1 MSFFFCAAVLHRR
14 AVAALRAGV
23 VCMVCAGL
31 GAGMNAVA
39 ADSNSNDARR
49 ARMVDEVAQMVRDT
63 ARETG
68 RSTLDARVM
77 AALGKV
83 ERHRFMPPA
92 QSHAYENRP
101 LPIGYEQT
109 ISQPYIVALMTDLLN
124 LKPGDKVLEV
134 GTGLGYQAAVLA
146 ELARAVY
153 TIEIVEPL
161 GRSAAGALAAAGYW
175 NVQPRIGDGYLGWPE
190 AAPFDAIIVTAA
202 APHVPKPLID
212 QLKPGGQLVIPLG
225 ERGAQSLYVV
235 EKDVRGGVTQRKVID
250 VRFVP
255 FTGDAARRK
264 P

>member
-1 MSFFFCAAVLHRR
+1 
-14 AVAALRAGV
+14 
-23 VCMVCAGL
+23 
-31 GAGMNAVA
+31 MNAVA
-39 ADSNSNDARR
+39 ADGDSNSNDMRR
-49 ARMVDEVAQMVRDT
+49 ARMIADIAQMARDT

-68 RSTLDARVM
+68 RGVFDARVM

-92 QSHAYENRP
+92 QSAHAYENQP
-101 LPIGYEQT
+101 LPIGHEQT

-124 LKPGDKVLEV
+124 IKPGDKVLEI

-161 GRSAAGALAAAGYW
+161 GRSAAGMLAAAGYW
-175 NVQPRIGDGYLGWPE
+175 NVQPRIGDGYRGWPE
-190 AAPFDAIIVTAA
+190 EAPFDAIMVTAA
-202 APHVPKPLID
+202 APEVPQPLLD
-212 QLKPGGQLVIPLG
+212 QLKAGGRLVIPLG
-225 ERGAQSLYVV
+225 ARGAQSLYVL
-235 EKDVRGGVTQRKVID
+235 EKDVHGGITRRKIID

-255 FTGDAARRK
+255 FTGAAIRRQ

>member
-1 MSFFFCAAVLHRR
+1 MSFFFGAALHRH
-14 AVAALRAGV
+14 AVTALRAGMA
-23 VCMVCAGL
+23 CMLCAGP

-39 ADSNSNDARR
+39 ADSVDARR
-49 ARMVDEVAQMVRDT
+49 ARMVDEVAQMARDT

-68 RSTLDARVM
+68 RGTLDARVM

-92 QSHAYENRP
+92 QSAQAYENRP
-101 LPIGYEQT
+101 LPIGHEQT

-124 LKPGDKVLEV
+124 LKPGDKVLEI

-175 NVQPRIGDGYLGWPE
+175 NVQPRIGDGYRGWPE
-190 AAPFDAIIVTAA
+190 EAPFDAIIVTAA
-202 APHVPKPLID
+202 APHAPKPLID
-212 QLKPGGQLVIPLG
+212 QLKAGGRLVIPLG
-225 ERGAQSLYVV
+225 ERGAQSLYVI
-235 EKDVRGGVTQRKVID
+235 EKDMRGGVTQRKVID

-255 FTGDAARRK
+255 FTGDAIRRT

>member
-1 MSFFFCAAVLHRR
+1 
-14 AVAALRAGV
+14 
-23 VCMVCAGL
+23 
-31 GAGMNAVA
+31 MNAIA
-39 ADSNSNDARR
+39 ADSVDARR
-49 ARMVDEVAQMVRDT
+49 ARMVDEIAQMAHDT
-63 ARETG
+63 ASETG

-83 ERHRFMPPA
+83 ERHRFMPPGQFA
-92 QSHAYENRP
+92 QAYENRP
-101 LPIGYEQT
+101 LPIGHEQT

-124 LKPGDKVLEV
+124 LKPGDKVLEI

-175 NVQPRIGDGYLGWPE
+175 NVQPRIGDGYRGWPE
-190 AAPFDAIIVTAA
+190 EAPFDAIMVTAA
-202 APHVPKPLID
+202 APHVPQPLLD
-212 QLKPGGQLVIPLG
+212 QLKADGRLVIPLG
-225 ERGAQSLYVV
+225 ERGAQSLYLV
-235 EKDVRGGVTQRKVID
+235 EKDARGGVASRKIID

-255 FTGDAARRK
+255 FTGDAVRRK

>member
-1 MSFFFCAAVLHRR
+1 MSFFFGIAILHRH
-14 AVAALRAGV
+14 AVAALRTGL
-23 VCMVCAGL
+23 VCMVCV
-31 GAGMNAVA
+31 GAGADMNAVA
-39 ADSNSNDARR
+39 AEGNDARR
-49 ARMVDEVAQMVRDT
+49 ARMVEEVAQMVRDT

-68 RSTLDARVM
+68 RGTLDTRVM
-77 AALGKV
+77 EALGKV

-92 QSHAYENRP
+92 QSVHAYENRP
-101 LPIGYEQT
+101 LSIGHQQT

-124 LKPGDKVLEV
+124 LKPGDKVLEI

-146 ELARAVY
+146 ELVRAVY

-161 GRSAAGALAAAGYW
+161 GRAAAGALAAAGYR
-175 NVQPRIGDGYLGWPE
+175 NVQPRIGDGYRGWLE
-190 AAPFDAIIVTAA
+190 EAPFDAIMVTAA
-202 APHVPKPLID
+202 APYLPQPLID
-212 QLKPGGQLVIPLG
+212 QLKAGGRLVIPLG

-255 FTGDAARRK
+255 FTGDAVRRK